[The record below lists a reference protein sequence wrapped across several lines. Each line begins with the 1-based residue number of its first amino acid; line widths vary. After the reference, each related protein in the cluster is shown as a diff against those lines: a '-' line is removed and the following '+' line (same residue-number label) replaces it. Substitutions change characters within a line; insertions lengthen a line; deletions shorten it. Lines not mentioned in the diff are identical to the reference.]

1 MKKGGEGGLK
11 TYIKHYMYTKQTNVA
26 FMYKY
31 VLKHPF
37 RQDIFKQLIEML
49 CLEIIS

>member
-1 MKKGGEGGLK
+1 MIVDIGYAVILPFHDFHFRGQKNICKK
-11 TYIKHYMYTKQTNVA
+11 N
-26 FMYKY
+26 

-37 RQDIFKQLIEML
+37 RQDIFKQHIEMW